1 MMKILYRYKE
11 VFLGFLIS
19 SVLICPVFSE
29 EKEDDEAKEEKPR
42 FQKYEEV
49 IPDTAITK
57 KGVFTIHEVESKL
70 FYEISESQLGN
81 EFLWLTQYSKTQTSY
96 GYGGTEVIR
105 RIVRWERLKDHII
118 LRNVEYQ
125 LRADKGTPESIA
137 VEASSVEGIIKA
149 FKIITFGN
157 QNEPVIDV
165 SGLFKEDTHEFSPK
179 ETLEASDIDKSR
191 TFITSVK
198 CFEQNIETRVLAT
211 YKLKPPKSDT
221 PTGSRD
227 RRSPEHSDPSL
238 GSVTVELHHSMI
250 RLPENPMRPR
260 LFDKRVGYFAGTH
273 QDYSSERHQVEEIR
287 YIRRWRLE
295 KKNPDQ
301 EVSEPLKPIVYHVGR
316 EIPKKWHKY
325 VIEGIEMWQPVF
337 EASGFRNAIIGKMAP
352 TEEENPDFDAEDV
365 RYSTIRWLPSTIA
378 NAYGPHVQD
387 PRTGEIIEA
396 DIRIFHNVLSLIRDW
411 YFVQASPSDPSAQKL
426 PMPDELM
433 GEALRYVV
441 AHEVGHTLGL
451 RHNYKSTYYYDVE
464 SYRDPAFTNK
474 FGLEA
479 SIMDYGRFNYI
490 AQPGDEARTI
500 PIIGPYDYFAIEWG
514 YREFNGTKTVKED
527 LSYLNKIAERQ
538 IKEPMVRFGG
548 GRENG
553 KVGSGDP
560 HARTEDLGNDPI
572 QATLYG
578 LKNIEYITG
587 YIVEA
592 CGEEDKDYTLL
603 NHMYDELLNQ
613 MYRELEQVGALVGGI
628 EIDNVVYGQTANVF
642 TPTPAEEQRAAVEFL
657 LNNGFQT
664 PGYLIKKDI
673 ITRIGM
679 HGMAD
684 KISTHQRKLLESMLN
699 LDTATRMLDLEATGY
714 ANYTLAECVADLK
727 KGIFKELKA
736 NNPDINI
743 YRRNLQRA
751 FVEKL
756 ITFITG
762 ETAAKND
769 LQAAARGIL
778 VDLQKDFKK
787 HINKNRKG
795 IQHYHLLDLN
805 ETINIAM
812 QGKKY

>member
-1 MMKILYRYKE
+1 M
-11 VFLGFLIS
+11 
-19 SVLICPVFSE
+19 
-29 EKEDDEAKEEKPR
+29 
-42 FQKYEEV
+42 
-49 IPDTAITK
+49 
-57 KGVFTIHEVESKL
+57 
-70 FYEISESQLGN
+70 
-81 EFLWLTQYSKTQTSY
+81 
-96 GYGGTEVIR
+96 
-105 RIVRWERLKDHII
+105 
-118 LRNVEYQ
+118 
-125 LRADKGTPESIA
+125 
-137 VEASSVEGIIKA
+137 
-149 FKIITFGN
+149 
-157 QNEPVIDV
+157 
-165 SGLFKEDTHEFSPK
+165 
-179 ETLEASDIDKSR
+179 
-191 TFITSVK
+191 
-198 CFEQNIETRVLAT
+198 
-211 YKLKPPKSDT
+211 
-221 PTGSRD
+221 
-227 RRSPEHSDPSL
+227 
-238 GSVTVELHHSMI
+238 
-250 RLPENPMRPR
+250 
-260 LFDKRVGYFAGTH
+260 
-273 QDYSSERHQVEEIR
+273 
-287 YIRRWRLE
+287 
-295 KKNPDQ
+295 
-301 EVSEPLKPIVYHVGR
+301 SEPLKPIVYHVGR

-411 YFVQASPSDPSAQKL
+411 YFVQASPSDPRAQKL

-527 LSYLNKIAERQ
+527 LPYLNKIAERQ

-727 KGIFKELKA
+727 KGIFKELKV

-762 ETAAKND
+762 ETATKND

-795 IQHYHLLDLN
+795 IQHYHLLDLS